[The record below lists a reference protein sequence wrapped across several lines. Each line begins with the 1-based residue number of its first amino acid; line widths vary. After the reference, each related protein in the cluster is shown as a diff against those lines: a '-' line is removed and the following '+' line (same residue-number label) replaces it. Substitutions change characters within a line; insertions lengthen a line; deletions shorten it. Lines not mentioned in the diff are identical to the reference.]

1 MHYHTPPYDT
11 GKVKIG
17 LLYNGRPSTMTR
29 DEELIQA
36 ALLGIRPDWCYF
48 LESALIYVA
57 VVFTLLSAIFF
68 LLAKD

>member
-17 LLYNGRPSTMTR
+17 LLYKGRPSDLTQ
-29 DEELIQA
+29 DEERIQA
-36 ALLGIRPDWCYF
+36 ALLGIRPDWCVF
-48 LESALIYVA
+48 VESAVVYAAI
-57 VVFTLLSAIFF
+57 VFTIVSVIFF

>member
-17 LLYNGRPSTMTR
+17 LLYKGRPNPMTQ
-29 DEELIQA
+29 DEERIQA
-36 ALLGIRPDWCYF
+36 ALLGIRPDWCVF
-48 LESALIYVA
+48 IESVVIYAA
-57 VVFTLLSAIFF
+57 VVFILVSAIFF

>member
-17 LLYNGRPSTMTR
+17 LLYKGRPHDMTR
-29 DEELIQA
+29 DEERIQA
-36 ALLGIRPDWCYF
+36 ALLGIRPDWCV
-48 LESALIYVA
+48 LIEGAIIYA
-57 VVFTLLSAIFF
+57 AIVFTIVSVIFF

>member
-1 MHYHTPPYDT
+1 MHYHIPPYDT

-29 DEELIQA
+29 DEERIQA

-48 LESALIYVA
+48 IEGAVIYVA
-57 VVFTLLSAIFF
+57 CVSLFLSAIFF
-68 LLAKD
+68 LIAKD